1 MGTDFIQK
9 ATDSFERKQRRCLD
23 SFDEPNLFSG
33 APKIEVGVVGVPYEG
48 HEFNT
53 DDEYRLSLV
62 EDDLLII
69 RGVTAVGRVED
80 PPPSVVETMRHIS
93 PSAYGRVVTVF
104 ALTGKAEIIV
114 E

>member
-1 MGTDFIQK
+1 MGTDLILK

-23 SFDEPNLFSG
+23 LFDEPNLFSG
-33 APKIEVGVVGVPYEG
+33 APKIAVGVVAVPYEG

-53 DDEYRLSLV
+53 DEEYRLSLV

-69 RGVTAVGRVED
+69 RGVTAVACVED
-80 PPPSVVETMRHIS
+80 PPPSVVEVVRHIS

-104 ALTGKAEIIV
+104 TLTGKAELLV

>member
-1 MGTDFIQK
+1 MGTDMIQK
-9 ATDSFERKQRRCLD
+9 AADSFERKQRRCLD
-23 SFDEPNLFSG
+23 LFDEPNLFSG
-33 APKIEVGVVGVPYEG
+33 VPELSVGVVAVPHDG

-69 RGVTAVGRVED
+69 HGVTVVGRVED
-80 PPPSVVETMRHIS
+80 PPQSVLDNIRHIN
-93 PSAYGRVVTVF
+93 PSACGRVVTVF
-104 ALTGKAEIIV
+104 ALTGKAEVLV